1 MSPTLYGTLKLKQTE
16 RKEDARV
23 TTHSDVDSNSIEEM
37 SSVERAVQVQSSNEV
52 VFLRIISIFT
62 FVTRPP
68 VTLDIYRG
76 CMGHEYNKT

>member
-76 CMGHEYNKT
+76 YMGHEYNKT